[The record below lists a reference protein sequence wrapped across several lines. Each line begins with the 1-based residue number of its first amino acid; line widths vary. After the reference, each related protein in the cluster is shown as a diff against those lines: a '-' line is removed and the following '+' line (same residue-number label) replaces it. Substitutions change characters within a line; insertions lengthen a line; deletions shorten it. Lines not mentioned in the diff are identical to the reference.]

1 MHAQTLDILI
11 ERAHLEPEQAH
22 AIGTAIENEITSMQ
36 VVTEPVFKAGI
47 AELRTEF
54 KTDLSD
60 VRAEVADVRAEV
72 ADVRAEVAELRGE
85 VKQLRT
91 EVTEIR
97 GEVKQLRTEVTEIR
111 ADVTQL
117 RGEFTQLRGEFT
129 QLRGEVTQLH
139 RDVAGIRIEM
149 SRMETRLVWKLAGTL
164 LVGFSV
170 MAGALVAAL
179 RLALSSG

>member
-97 GEVKQLRTEVTEIR
+97 

-117 RGEFTQLRGEFT
+117 RDEFTQLRGEFT

>member
-97 GEVKQLRTEVTEIR
+97 

>member
-72 ADVRAEVAELRGE
+72 AEL
-85 VKQLRT
+85 
-91 EVTEIR
+91 R